1 MLEDQDL
8 IDSIMSQYDKK
19 SEKKAEYIINR
30 KERILKLLE
39 VAEVTEEEYIEALS
53 WQRTGYSV
61 HLKRDLDEIYIN
73 SYNPEWILA
82 WNGNI
87 DNQPVFDFFEVITY
101 VTEYFTKD
109 ESGTAEVLKQ
119 VLENN
124 PDDDTK

>member
-1 MLEDQDL
+1 MA
-8 IDSIMSQYDKK
+8 QYDKK

-30 KERILKLLE
+30 KERILKLLK
-39 VAEVTEEEYIEALS
+39 VAEVTAEEYIESLR
-53 WQRTGYSV
+53 WQRSGYSV

-109 ESGTAEVLKQ
+109 ESGTAKI
-119 VLENN
+119 LETS
-124 PDDDTK
+124 D